1 MSEMISLYKIE
12 GDKRVH
18 VMPRRRWQDNIKIGF
33 KYV

>member
-12 GDKRVH
+12 GGKRVP
-18 VMPRRRWQDNIKIGF
+18 VMPRRRWQGNIKIDL